1 MTYKNYQGPPN
12 LYFGITEPLPNV
24 FTPSMPPRVLKSF
37 RIRIRTNVT
46 DAERSMLIR
55 YQVYVRGF
63 NTEINELRIPV
74 IVGGDSG
81 SNVGSDSGRSW
92 AASAEM
98 LAAALF
104 TVSRAQGQALFR
116 FAFAVCA
123 GTRP

>member
-1 MTYKNYQGPPN
+1 MADRLRLASDASVILFIGS
-12 LYFGITEPLPNV
+12 LV
-24 FTPSMPPRVLKSF
+24 R
-37 RIRIRTNVT
+37 RTL
-46 DAERSMLIR
+46 AIR
-55 YQVYVRGF
+55 YF
-63 NTEINELRIPV
+63 NNENRLLRIPV